1 MLLRFTISGSDA
13 MLRPKQSM
21 QSNKEAVM
29 YTGTMIEEL
38 IESVQRAEMHAEK
51 ASSFAWGRHFEQ
63 QNLSTHMRLHTLNQD
78 LSYEHGRIG
87 AA

>member
-1 MLLRFTISGSDA
+1 MLLRFTIFGSDD
-13 MLRPKQSM
+13 MLRPKQSK

-63 QNLSTHMRLHTLNQD
+63 QNLSAHMRLHTLDQD

-87 AA
+87 VA